1 MQLKMSRVDPMI
13 EEAEGFVKKCKKKR
27 EGISASTSSSFVLH
41 DVPEIQKEDDIKIY
55 QSKKIIISPSYVL
68 GRRHNIDV
76 EDSFQIEKLS
86 GKTEGFKVVYRF
98 GSGFQN

>member
-1 MQLKMSRVDPMI
+1 MSCVDPI
-13 EEAEGFVKKCKKKR
+13 KEEAEGFLKNCKRKR
-27 EGISASTSSSFVLH
+27 EEISASTSSSCVSH

-55 QSKKIIISPSYVL
+55 QSKKIIISPSYAL

-76 EDSFQIEKLS
+76 EDCFQTEELS

-98 GSGFQN
+98 GSRFQN